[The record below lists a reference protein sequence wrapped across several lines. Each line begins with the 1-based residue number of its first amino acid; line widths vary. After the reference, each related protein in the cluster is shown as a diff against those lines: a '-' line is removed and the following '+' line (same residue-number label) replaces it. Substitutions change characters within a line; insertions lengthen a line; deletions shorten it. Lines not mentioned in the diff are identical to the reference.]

1 MTRFIHDKFAKD
13 YLEELLTTF
22 GTVQAPRSVSA
33 EVREID
39 VWFEPAPI
47 SKGNPEVLGL
57 LGRLTATPCILEPFR
72 NPVTPQ
78 EICDCLSKELEIR
91 RKYYRETARNLT
103 ENTDSVLPKLWILTP
118 TASTAILSGFH
129 AILEPEWLPG
139 VYLMPSELRAGI
151 IVIHQLPRT
160 SETLWLRI
168 LGKGNVQ
175 KRAIEEIEALPVS
188 HPFRTNALTML
199 GMLRANLLV
208 NPKKD
213 PEDQELAMRLSPIYD
228 QQLEQARQEGRQE
241 AQQQGLQQGQRLI
254 ENLLA
259 SRFGSLDE
267 ELAAIISPLLALP
280 PEEFAPLLLQL
291 SREELLSRFGE

>member
-57 LGRLTATPCILEPFR
+57 LGRLAATPCILEPFR

-91 RKYYRETARNLT
+91 RKYYRETSRNST
-103 ENTDSVLPKLWILTP
+103 ENADLVLPRLWILTP
-118 TASTAILSGFH
+118 TASTAILSGFC

-139 VYLMPSELRAGI
+139 VYLMPSELRTAI

-160 SETLWLRI
+160 AETLWLRI

-175 KRAIEEIEALPVS
+175 KQAIEEIEALPES

-199 GMLRANLLV
+199 NRLRADLQVTAN
-208 NPKKD
+208 KD
-213 PEDQELAMRLSPIYD
+213 VEDQELVMRLSPLFD
-228 QQLEQARQEGRQE
+228 QQLEQARQEGQR
-241 AQQQGLQQGQRLI
+241 RLI
-254 ENLLA
+254 ENLLT

-267 ELAAIISPLLALP
+267 QLIAIISPLLALP
-280 PEEFAPLLLQL
+280 TEELAPLLLQL
-291 SREELLSRFGE
+291 SHEELLSRFGE

>member
-57 LGRLTATPCILEPFR
+57 LGRLAATPCILEPFR

-91 RKYYRETARNLT
+91 RKYYRETSRNLT
-103 ENTDSVLPKLWILTP
+103 ENADLVLPRLWILTP
-118 TASTAILSGFH
+118 TASIAILSGFR

-139 VYLMPSELRAGI
+139 VYLMASELRTAI

-175 KRAIEEIEALPVS
+175 KQAIEEIEALPES

-199 GMLRANLLV
+199 NRLRADLQVTAN
-208 NPKKD
+208 KD
-213 PEDQELAMRLSPIYD
+213 VEDQELVMRLSPLFD
-228 QQLEQARQEGRQE
+228 QQLEQARQEARQE
-241 AQQQGLQQGQRLI
+241 GQRGVI

-259 SRFGSLDE
+259 LRFGSLDE
-267 ELAAIISPLLALP
+267 ELTAIIEPLLTLP
-280 PEEFAPLLLQL
+280 SAEFTRLLLQL